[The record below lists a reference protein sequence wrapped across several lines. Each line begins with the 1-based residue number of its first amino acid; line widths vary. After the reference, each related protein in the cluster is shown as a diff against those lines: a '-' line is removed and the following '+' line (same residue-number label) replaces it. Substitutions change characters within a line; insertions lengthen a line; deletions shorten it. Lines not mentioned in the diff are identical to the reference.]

1 VKGVGV
7 TEESIHERLRQARM
21 ATGVSVESL
30 AKRSGMRAEWFY
42 AIDTGRFEDLPA
54 GIYARAAVR
63 AYAAALHLDGDE
75 MLRLG
80 EPLLPPA
87 GDPLDAMRRA
97 RGMPSISK
105 ALAKSK
111 AEAAQA
117 KPERIRQSPST
128 LPDWRLLAA
137 ATIDAGAMAA
147 GLLLLV
153 TSIVAIG
160 LPLHALDRVGAAALF
175 SVMCVLAAMYFIVFG
190 GVLGQTVGEHVAGIP
205 GVSPPAKLTLQTIA
219 VRTRTAI
226 IRDWSF
232 VARLGEW
239 LGRTTAAH
247 WHWPPSSAF
256 AAMAG
261 FPRHQPRED
270 E

>member
-1 VKGVGV
+1 M
-7 TEESIHERLRQARM
+7 TA
-21 ATGVSVESL
+21 GVSVESL

-63 AYAAALHLDGDE
+63 AYATALDLDGEE

-87 GDPLDAMRRA
+87 GDALDAMRRA

-105 ALAKSK
+105 ALVKSK
-111 AEAAQA
+111 AEAVHS
-117 KPERIRQSPST
+117 KPEPVRRSASA

-137 ATIDAGAMAA
+137 ASIDAGAMAV
-147 GLLLLV
+147 GLLFLV
-153 TSIVAIG
+153 TCTVAIG
-160 LPLHALDRVGAAALF
+160 LPLHSLDRVGAAALVG
-175 SVMCVLAAMYFIVFG
+175 VMCVMAAMYFVVFG
-190 GVLGQTVGEHVAGIP
+190 GILGQTVGEYVAGTP
-205 GVSPPAKLTLQTIA
+205 CAPPPAKLTLDVVA
-219 VRTRTAI
+219 MRTRNAI

-256 AAMAG
+256 AAIAG
-261 FPRHQPRED
+261 FTRHQSRED

>member
-1 VKGVGV
+1 M

-21 ATGVSVESL
+21 TSGVSVEAL

-63 AYAAALHLDGDE
+63 AYAAALNLDGEE

-80 EPLLPPA
+80 EALLPPA

-105 ALAKSK
+105 ALAKAK
-111 AEAAQA
+111 VEAAES
-117 KPERIRQSPST
+117 KPEPIRRSPSST

-137 ATIDAGAMAA
+137 ATIDAAAMAV
-147 GLLLLV
+147 GLMFLV
-153 TSIVAIG
+153 TSTVAIG

-175 SVMCVLAAMYFIVFG
+175 SVMCVLAALYFIVFG
-190 GVLGQTVGEHVAGIP
+190 GILGQTVGEYVAGTP
-205 GVSPPAKLTLQTIA
+205 VVPPPAKLTLHVVA
-219 VRTRTAI
+219 MRTRNAI

-256 AAMAG
+256 AAIAG
-261 FPRHQPRED
+261 FARHQSRED

>member
-1 VKGVGV
+1 
-7 TEESIHERLRQARM
+7 M
-21 ATGVSVESL
+21 AAGVSIESL
-30 AKRSGMRAEWFY
+30 ANRSGMRAEWFY
-42 AIDTGRFEDLPA
+42 AIDTGRFENLPA

-63 AYAAALHLDGDE
+63 AYAMALNLDGDE

-80 EPLLPPA
+80 EPLLPAA

-105 ALAKSK
+105 ALARAKT
-111 AEAAQA
+111 EAVPSQ
-117 KPERIRQSPST
+117 PDPIRRSPST
-128 LPDWRLLAA
+128 FPDWRSLAA
-137 ATIDAGAMAA
+137 AIIDAGVMAI
-147 GLLLLV
+147 GSLVLV
-153 TSIVAIG
+153 TSTVAIG

-175 SVMCVLAAMYFIVFG
+175 GVMCVLGAMYFVVFG
-190 GVLGQTVGEHVAGIP
+190 GILGQTVGEYVAG
-205 GVSPPAKLTLQTIA
+205 SPTVPPPPKLTLDIVGA
-219 VRTRTAI
+219 RTRTAI

-247 WHWPPSSAF
+247 WHWPGSSAL
-256 AAMAG
+256 ASIAG
-261 FPRHQPRED
+261 FGRDHSRD